1 MKELKRSTTSLKGL
15 YKPFASLFSEVA
27 SVNAENNFQDT
38 LKSSVSKFQRDA
50 FNDMDDVYE
59 NMDIDSSIQIN
70 EADIN
75 SLASSKTPEEFNEKR
90 EKILDKFKK
99 IATVIENKKE
109 TIEQNYNDEIKELT
123 TEDSETQEKQVEVL
137 KYLKSSGFDLIPKE
151 ITDRLI
157 NSIQAGLLIIP

>member
-15 YKPFASLFSEVA
+15 YKPFASLFSEA
-27 SVNAENNFQDT
+27 SSINTEANFQDS
-38 LKSSVSKFQRDA
+38 LKSSVAKFQRDA

-70 EADIN
+70 EADMN
-75 SLASSKTPEEFNEKR
+75 SLATSKTPEEFNLKR
-90 EKILDKFKK
+90 ENILDKFIK
-99 IATVIENKKE
+99 IATAIENKKE

-151 ITDRLI
+151 LTDRLI
-157 NSIQAGLLIIP
+157 KNIQAGLLTIP